1 MKHLMFAALLCLP
14 CAALQAAPGPSQPS
28 AALSDLS
35 ATVIGGSVLLA
46 AAGGS
51 VVVES
56 VRASGDTL
64 EVVLRSAAD
73 ASVATV
79 RLSAKAAGGLSL
91 ATGTVLEV
99 LASSAGQVLVLSGK
113 AIAFIPNEAGK
124 ALLHHA
130 RAY

>member
-1 MKHLMFAALLCLP
+1 MRHLIVAALLCLP
-14 CAALQAAPGPSQPS
+14 CAALQAAQGPSQPS
-28 AALSDLS
+28 RGLSDLS
-35 ATVIGGSVLLA
+35 ATVVGGSVLLA

-51 VVVES
+51 VVVEG
-56 VRASGDTL
+56 VRASGDAL
-64 EVVLRSAAD
+64 EVVLRSTAD

-130 RAY
+130 RAD

>member
-1 MKHLMFAALLCLP
+1 MKHLIFAALLCLP
-14 CAALQAAPGPSQPS
+14 CAAIQAAPGPSQPS

-35 ATVIGGSVLLA
+35 ATVVAGSVLLT

-56 VRASGDTL
+56 VRASGDAL

-79 RLSAKAAGGLSL
+79 RLSAKALGGLSL

-99 LASSAGQVLVLSGK
+99 LTSSAGQVLVLSGK

-130 RAY
+130 RAE

>member
-1 MKHLMFAALLCLP
+1 MKYLMFAALLCLP

>member
-1 MKHLMFAALLCLP
+1 MKYLMFAALLFLP
-14 CAALQAAPGPSQPS
+14 CAAVQGAPGPSQPS

-35 ATVIGGSVLLA
+35 ARVIGGSVLLA

-79 RLSAKAAGGLSL
+79 RLSARAAGGLSL